1 MQVTATWNN
10 GKIELDRPL
19 PIQRHHA
26 RLLITVMDEESVE
39 SVPSVTEKTTLAIS
53 DDLLADTRSLLDR
66 LAAVRA
72 SVPSEEDEDL
82 TVEQAEHWA
91 IHEFR
96 QAWRKEQGRP

>member
-26 RLLITVMDEESVE
+26 RLLITVMDEEPVE
-39 SVPSVTEKTTLAIS
+39 SVPPIPEKTTLAIP
-53 DDLLADTRSLLDR
+53 DDLLADTHHLLNR

-72 SVPSEEDEDL
+72 SVPSKEDDDL
-82 TVEQAEHWA
+82 SVEQAERWA
-91 IHEFR
+91 AHEFR
-96 QAWRKEQGRP
+96 HAWRKEQGRP